1 MVLGGV
7 AMTPRLAVTLGGSL
21 LVFALVIAA
30 YVHGRSAG
38 FERARVQYEA
48 QMAAQEA
55 ANREAIRRAE
65 TGLLKTADALA
76 SKSRELN
83 DVLDTIDQAAD
94 ADPDGG
100 TMCLSAD
107 SVRRLDAI
115 R

>member
-1 MVLGGV
+1 MN
-7 AMTPRLAVTLGGSL
+7 PRLALAFGGLLLLG
-21 LVFALVIAA
+21 ALVAAA

-38 FERARVQYEA
+38 FEKARVQYETL
-48 QMAAQEA
+48 MAAQEA

-76 SKSRELN
+76 TKSKELN

-100 TMCLSAD
+100 AMCLSAD
-107 SVRRLDAI
+107 SVRRLNAV